1 MPLKIDENT
10 TEMEIDTTGGNFME
24 IIYYQIHQ
32 VIQKMNRE
40 FRGGFYSREIIKG
53 TDETRL
59 VYIPD
64 TREEFCNSVLG
75 LTAILRP
82 RFDKKMI
89 KDWKAHKEKEEKIVQ
104 EFLDASSVDE
114 EVILGEAY
122 YESTEDKIFLE
133 TYKNKKL
140 QLYIQLF
147 ARLNMY
153 LGRKNYFE
161 IVGGVF

>member
-1 MPLKIDENT
+1 MPLHIDENT
-10 TEMEIDTTGGNFME
+10 TEMEIDTTGGNFLE

-40 FRGGFYSREIIKG
+40 FRGGFYSKEIIKG

-75 LTAILRP
+75 LCVILVS
-82 RFDKKMI
+82 RFDKKM
-89 KDWKAHKEKEEKIVQ
+89 KEKWKKHKEDELEIEK
-104 EFLDASSVDE
+104 EFLDNSSPDE
-114 EVILGEAY
+114 EVILGEAF
-122 YESTEDKIFLE
+122 YEDVKDKILLE
-133 TYKNKKL
+133 TYKNKRLK
-140 QLYIQLF
+140 LYIQLF
-147 ARLNMY
+147 AQLNLY